1 METNLKKSLFYSTMV
16 YFVGSEAMKDEIH
29 SYDENNVEKV
39 KKFRKRSIISDTMKV
54 SELG

>member
-1 METNLKKSLFYSTMV
+1 MV